1 MSTLSDDAP
10 GVLQAYYRIL
20 GAGIGTY
27 DPGGEFRTLLA
38 DDLEFEGPLAGK
50 RTGAEGFCQ
59 GVKGF
64 IANVMDFKVI
74 QEVHGLH
81 GSAILYDAQ
90 MPGGTVRFAEFF
102 SISDGKITALRLHY
116 DAADYTQKG
125 GR

>member
-1 MSTLSDDAP
+1 MTTLSDDAP
-10 GVLQAYYRIL
+10 SVLKAYYRIL
-20 GAGIGTY
+20 GAGMGTY
-27 DPGGEFRTLLA
+27 DPAGEFRTLLA

-50 RTGAEGFCQ
+50 RAGAEGFCQ

-64 IANVMDFKVI
+64 IGSVTAISVI

-81 GSAILYDAQ
+81 GSAILYDAR

-102 SISDGKITALRLHY
+102 TISDGKITALRLHY
-116 DAADYTQKG
+116 DAAGYTQKG

>member
-1 MSTLSDDAP
+1 MRTLGEGAP

-64 IANVMDFKVI
+64 IANVTDINVI
-74 QEVHGLH
+74 QEVHGVH
-81 GSAILYDAQ
+81 ASAVLYDAQ

-102 SISDGKITALRLHY
+102 SISDGKIAALRLHY

>member
-1 MSTLSDDAP
+1 VTALSGDAP

-20 GAGIGTY
+20 GSGIGAY
-27 DPGGEFRTLLA
+27 DPNGEFRTLVA
-38 DDLEFEGPLAGK
+38 DGLEFEGPLAGK

-64 IANVMDFKVI
+64 IANVTDIDVI

-81 GSAILYDAQ
+81 GSAILYDAR

-102 SISDGKITALRLHY
+102 SISDGQITALRLHY

>member
-1 MSTLSDDAP
+1 MTTLGDDAP

-20 GAGIGTY
+20 GAGMASY
-27 DPGGEFRTLLA
+27 DPAGEFRTLLA

-64 IANVMDFKVI
+64 IANVRAINVI
-74 QEVHGLH
+74 QEVHGLR
-81 GSAILYDAQ
+81 GSAILYDAR

-102 SISDGKITALRLHY
+102 TISDGRIAALRLHY
-116 DAADYTQKG
+116 DGADYTRKG

>member
-1 MSTLSDDAP
+1 MTTLRGDAP

-20 GAGIGTY
+20 GAGIEAY

-38 DDLEFEGPLAGK
+38 DGLEFEGPLAGK
-50 RTGAEGFCQ
+50 RTGAGGFCQ

-64 IANVMDFKVI
+64 IANVSDIDVI
-74 QEVHGLH
+74 QEVHGLD
-81 GSAILYDAQ
+81 GSAILYDAR